1 MFLNET
7 WLEDSCSAT
16 VLNKTAPPNFTF
28 MSVCR
33 TVRRGGGVAAL
44 FKDVYQC
51 KQVSFG
57 QYLSFEYLGIVLK
70 GAPRILFIIIYRP
83 PKYSPAF
90 VEEVTEMLSMISS
103 EFDCFA
109 IAGDFNIHI
118 DNAENK
124 ITKEMITVLNTFDLI
139 QHVHG
144 PTHKGGHTLDLIISR
159 GLNISSIV
167 IKDVAL
173 SDHFCIFFDIL
184 ISATNE
190 SRSVSVRRRCINDN
204 TSVRFMEAISLTPSI
219 SADSVDILLDSFNS
233 KVKNVID
240 DIAPIIVSKKTNR
253 QKSVWRR
260 STAVQTMKRQCRKAE
275 RMWRKT
281 KLEIHYSIYK
291 DSLHAFNV
299 KLATARQNFFSNLIN
314 SNLNNTR
321 TLFATVERLTNPPSQ
336 IPSEMLSVTKCNEFA
351 SFFSEKIINI
361 RKAISTSSSNAEVR
375 QIWTQYQKDTMS
387 IFEAIDS
394 KILEEIVQHL
404 KSSTCYLDTLPTSF
418 FKSVLNCLE
427 ADLLEV
433 VNASLLSG
441 TFPNS
446 LKTAVVKP
454 LLKKSNLDNTILSNY
469 RPISNLPFIGK
480 IIEKVVFNQL
490 NKYLN
495 SNGYLDNFQ
504 SGFRLHHSTETALI
518 KIINDIRLNSDS
530 GKISVLVLL
539 DLSAAFDTVDHN
551 ILLERLENWVGLS
564 GMVLK
569 WFRSYLEG
577 RGYYVSLGEHK
588 SKWTSMTCGVPQG
601 SILAPLLFSL
611 YMLPLSQ
618 IMRKNQIAYHSY
630 ADDTQIYLALS
641 PNDYSPIDSLCQCI
655 DEINSWMCQNFLQ
668 LNKEKTEVIAF
679 GNKDEVF
686 KVNAYL
692 DSRGQTTKNQ
702 VRNLG
707 VILETDLSFSSHVK
721 AVTKSAYYHLKNIA
735 RIRCFVSSQDLE
747 KLVHAFITSRVDY
760 CNGLL
765 TGLPKKTI
773 RQLQLI
779 QNTAARILTRTRKS
793 EHITPVLRSLHW
805 LPVTFRIDF
814 KVLLLVYKSLNDLG
828 PKYIADMFT
837 EYKPNRPLRSLGSSQ
852 LEIPRVHTKQGESAF
867 SYYAARSWNQL
878 PEEIRCAK
886 TLVTF
891 KSRLKTHLFSCAFVE

>member
-1 MFLNET
+1 
-7 WLEDSCSAT
+7 
-16 VLNKTAPPNFTF
+16 
-28 MSVCR
+28 
-33 TVRRGGGVAAL
+33 
-44 FKDVYQC
+44 
-51 KQVSFG
+51 
-57 QYLSFEYLGIVLK
+57 
-70 GAPRILFIIIYRP
+70 
-83 PKYSPAF
+83 
-90 VEEVTEMLSMISS
+90 
-103 EFDCFA
+103 
-109 IAGDFNIHI
+109 
-118 DNAENK
+118 
-124 ITKEMITVLNTFDLI
+124 
-139 QHVHG
+139 
-144 PTHKGGHTLDLIISR
+144 
-159 GLNISSIV
+159 
-167 IKDVAL
+167 
-173 SDHFCIFFDIL
+173 
-184 ISATNE
+184 
-190 SRSVSVRRRCINDN
+190 
-204 TSVRFMEAISLTPSI
+204 
-219 SADSVDILLDSFNS
+219 
-233 KVKNVID
+233 
-240 DIAPIIVSKKTNR
+240 
-253 QKSVWRR
+253 
-260 STAVQTMKRQCRKAE
+260 MKRQCRIAE

-291 DSLHAFNV
+291 DSLHAFNLE
-299 KLATARQNFFSNLIN
+299 LATARQTFFSNLIN

-321 TLFATVERLTNPPSQ
+321 TLFTTVERLTNPPSQ
-336 IPSEMLSVTKCNEFA
+336 IPSEMLSDSKCNEFV
-351 SFFSEKIINI
+351 SFFSEKISNI
-361 RKAISTSSSNAEVR
+361 RKEIGTSSCNTEVTQIR
-375 QIWTQYQKDTMS
+375 QQSQKEVTMS
-387 IFEAIDS
+387 VFKTIDS

-404 KSSTCYLDTLPTSF
+404 KSSTCYLDTLPTTF
-418 FKSVLNCLE
+418 FKSVTNCLE

-433 VNASLLSG
+433 VNTSLLSG

-446 LKTAVVKP
+446 LKTAVFKP
-454 LLKKSNLDNTILSNY
+454 LLKKRNLDNTMLSKY

-480 IIEKVVFNQL
+480 IIENVVFNQL
-490 NKYLN
+490 NNYLN

-504 SGFRLHHSTETALI
+504 SGFRVHHSTETALI
-518 KIINDIRLNSDS
+518 KIINDIRFNSDS

-551 ILLERLENWVGLS
+551 IHLERLENWVGLS
-564 GMVLK
+564 GMALK

-577 RGYYVSLGEHK
+577 RGYFVSIGEHK

-601 SILAPLLFSL
+601 SILALLLFSL

-655 DEINSWMCQNFLQ
+655 DEINSWMCQ

-679 GNKDEVF
+679 GNKDEVL

-773 RQLQLI
+773 RQLHLI
-779 QNTAARILTRTRKS
+779 QNAAARILKRTRKS

-805 LPVTFRIDF
+805 LPVTFKIDF
-814 KVLLLVYKSLNDLG
+814 KVLVLVYKSLNGLG
-828 PKYIADMFT
+828 PKYMADMLT
-837 EYKPNRPLRSLGSSQ
+837 EYKPNRPLRLLGSSQ

-886 TLVTF
+886 TLATF

>member
-1 MFLNET
+1 M
-7 WLEDSCSAT
+7 
-16 VLNKTAPPNFTF
+16 
-28 MSVCR
+28 
-33 TVRRGGGVAAL
+33 
-44 FKDVYQC
+44 
-51 KQVSFG
+51 
-57 QYLSFEYLGIVLK
+57 
-70 GAPRILFIIIYRP
+70 
-83 PKYSPAF
+83 
-90 VEEVTEMLSMISS
+90 
-103 EFDCFA
+103 
-109 IAGDFNIHI
+109 
-118 DNAENK
+118 
-124 ITKEMITVLNTFDLI
+124 I

-144 PTHKGGHTLDLIISR
+144 PTHNRGHTLNLLNSK
-159 GLNISSIV
+159 GLYISSIV

-184 ISATNE
+184 ISAATE
-190 SRSVSVRRRCINDN
+190 SRSVSVRKRCINEN
-204 TSVRFMEAISLTPSI
+204 TSVLFMKAISSMPSI
-219 SADSVDILLDSFNS
+219 SADSVDLLLESFNS

-240 DIAPIIVSKKTNR
+240 DIAPVKVSKTTGR
-253 QKSVWRR
+253 QKSSWRK
-260 STAVQTMKRQCRKAE
+260 STAVQSMKRQCRKAE

-299 KLATARQNFFSNLIN
+299 ELATARQKFFSNLIN

-336 IPSEMLSVTKCNEFA
+336 IPSEMLSDSKCSDFA

-361 RKAISTSSSNAEVR
+361 RKVISTSSSYAEVR
-375 QIWTQYQKDTMS
+375 QIRPQFQKEVTS
-387 IFEAIDS
+387 SVFEAIDS
-394 KILEEIVQHL
+394 KTLKEIVQHL
-404 KSSTCYLDTLPTSF
+404 KSSTCNLDTLPTSF
-418 FKSVLNCLE
+418 FKSVFNCLE

-433 VNASLLSG
+433 VNTSLLSG

-446 LKTAVVKP
+446 LETAVVKP

-490 NKYLN
+490 NSYLN

-504 SGFRLHHSTETALI
+504 SGFRPHHSTETALV

-564 GMVLK
+564 GMALN

-577 RGYYVSLGEHK
+577 RGYYVSIGEHQ

-655 DEINSWMCQNFLQ
+655 GEINSWMCQNFLQ

-679 GNKDEVF
+679 GSKEEVL

-692 DSRGQTTKNQ
+692 DAWGHTTKNQ

-707 VILETDLSFSSHVK
+707 VILESDLSFSSHVK

-779 QNTAARILTRTRKS
+779 QNAAARILTRTRKS

-805 LPVTFRIDF
+805 LPVIFRIDF
-814 KVLLLVYKSLNDLG
+814 KVLLLIYKSLNGLG
-828 PKYIADMFT
+828 PKYIADMLT
-837 EYKPNRPLRSLGSSQ
+837 EYKPNRPLRSLGASQ
-852 LEIPRVHTKQGESAF
+852 LELPSIHTKQGESAF
-867 SYYAARSWNQL
+867 SYYAAHSWNQL
-878 PEEIRCAK
+878 PEEIKCAK
-886 TLVTF
+886 TLATF
-891 KSRLKTHLFSCAFVE
+891 KSRPKTHLFSCAFTE